1 MVLPSRSQ
9 LIRDSALTKTDLL
22 EIATCRGEPQRLGF
36 AYQLGFVRL
45 FQRFPVQQPLEICEE
60 LQSFIALQTGIDAG
74 QLSDY
79 ASWQQTVSR
88 HQIRIREYL
97 GLRTFD
103 SDQARG
109 LEQFLYEES
118 CRLEQTAAL
127 LGRAREYLK
136 QESTLFPAESV
147 LTRIIGEQRRKARE
161 AIAIKV
167 AEELP
172 RHVSQALDKLLEVAA
187 SETVSGLR
195 WIKKNPAKPSTAA
208 MRLLAEK
215 LEVIEATGVLGID
228 LEWLNSNY
236 QRALFHY
243 VRKCSAHRLREL
255 ARPRRRAALVCFLRQ
270 SYRDAVDQ
278 AVDMFD
284 KLLTRTVAH
293 AEREMDQHLRE
304 QRRTIRSA
312 LLSLRSVGKL
322 ILDDTITDAALRQRV
337 FQTVSRQ
344 ELSAQMEQLSD
355 WVTGSK
361 SDVFH
366 GVIKRFSYLR
376 QFSPVLLR
384 TLEFFPDSED
394 AKLSCWPAVQLLRD
408 LNDKQ
413 KRKLPKDVPIDFVP
427 KRLLP
432 LVVNG
437 GSPDRRAWECAV
449 LLKLREELRSGNLAV
464 RHSKRF
470 GQLKDYFISDQ
481 QWGESRD
488 LFFLRSGL
496 PADPNQV
503 PSYLKARLNKA
514 YDLFL
519 RTAPQNKYATAKD
532 DRWRLSVDP
541 SERLA
546 PDAEAQLHR
555 LKGWLARQM
564 PTIRL
569 PDLLIE
575 VDNELRFTNHFL
587 APDQRSD
594 RKADDVCLQLATV
607 LAHGCNIGLHT
618 MAQLT
623 PGISYKQLKRV
634 SDWQLTEEAQRQA
647 LAEMV
652 RAISRLDATL
662 HWGEGRTSA
671 SDGQRFAMPHK
682 VLQQTFSTRFSDY
695 ALEFYSFIA
704 DNYAPF
710 YSTPIECT
718 DRDAAFVLDGLLYN
732 ESDLELEEHYTD
744 THGYTEINFAAF
756 AMLGRRFCPRIR
768 SVRHQRLYRIDRDR
782 DYGILTDLVARA
794 DHTIDIEV
802 IQGQWERMGQ
812 FYSSLATGHTT
823 ASVALQRLVA
833 CPAKNLFYRA
843 NRDLGRVFKTE
854 FLLSYLSEPQLR
866 SRIRRGLLK
875 VEQLHALARDVY
887 YGRRGRI
894 NARELHEQMNSCSCL
909 TLILACIIYWQA
921 KQITRTMLSGDLAQE
936 GIDATLIQHISPIEW
951 DNVIL
956 YGQYVLDR
964 ALVR

>member
-1 MVLPSRSQ
+1 MILPTRSQ
-9 LIRDSALTKTDLL
+9 LIRELSLTQTDLAK
-22 EIATCRGEPQRLGF
+22 IARCRGDPQRLGF
-36 AYQLGFVRL
+36 AYQLGFVRV

-60 LQSFIALQTGIDAG
+60 LLSFSALQTGIDSDR
-74 QLSDY
+74 LSDY

-97 GLRTFD
+97 GLRSFD
-103 SDQARG
+103 PDQARG

-118 CRLEQTAAL
+118 CRLEQPAAL
-127 LGRAREYLK
+127 LARAREYLK
-136 QESTLFPAESV
+136 REGTLFPAESG
-147 LTRIIGEQRRKARE
+147 LARIIGEQRRKARE
-161 AIAIKV
+161 AIATRV
-167 AEELP
+167 AGQLP
-172 RHVSQALDKLLEVAA
+172 REVSQALDKLLEVDADE
-187 SETVSGLR
+187 SVSRLQ
-195 WIKKNPAKPSTAA
+195 WIKENPAKPSPAA
-208 MRLLAEK
+208 MRRLAEK
-215 LEVIEATGVLGID
+215 LAAIKTTGVLGID
-228 LEWLNSNY
+228 LEWLNRNY

-255 ARPRRRAALVCFLRQ
+255 
-270 SYRDAVDQ
+270 
-278 AVDMFD
+278 
-284 KLLTRTVAH
+284 
-293 AEREMDQHLRE
+293 DQHLRE
-304 QRRTIRSA
+304 QRRTIRSP

-322 ILDDTITDAALRQRV
+322 ILDDTITDANLRRRV

-366 GVIKRFSYLR
+366 GVVKRFSYLR

-394 AKLSCWPAVQLLRD
+394 AEPPCWPAVQLLRD
-408 LNDKQ
+408 LNDNQ
-413 KRKLPKDVPIDFVP
+413 KRKLPKTAPIDFIP

-437 GSPDRRAWECAV
+437 GSPDRRSWECAV
-449 LLKLREELRSGNLAV
+449 LVKLREELRSGNLAV

-470 GQLKDYFISDQ
+470 ARLKDYFISDQ
-481 QWGESRD
+481 QWDAARES
-488 LFFLRSGL
+488 FFLRSGL
-496 PADPNQV
+496 PADPNKV
-503 PSYLKARLNKA
+503 PAYLKDRLNKA
-514 YDLFL
+514 YDVFL
-519 RTAPQNKYATAKD
+519 RTEPGNKYATAED
-532 DRWRLSVDP
+532 GRWHLSSDP

-546 PDAEAQLHR
+546 PDAEARLHH
-555 LKGWLARQM
+555 LKGWLARHM

-575 VDNELRFTNHFL
+575 VDNDLRFTNHFL
-587 APDQRSD
+587 PASQRAD

-607 LAHGCNIGLHT
+607 LAHGCNIGLFT

-634 SDWQLTEEAQRQA
+634 SDWQLTEEAQRRA
-647 LAEMV
+647 LAELV
-652 RAISRLDATL
+652 QAISRLDATS

-671 SDGQRFAMPHK
+671 SDGQRFAMPRK

-732 ESDLELEEHYTD
+732 ESDLELDEHYTD

-768 SVRHQRLYRIDRDR
+768 GVQHQRLYRIDRDR
-782 DYGILTDLVARA
+782 DYGVLTDLVARA
-794 DHTIDIEV
+794 DRTIDTEA
-802 IQGQWERMGQ
+802 IQEQWKRMGE
-812 FYSSLATGHTT
+812 FYSSLASGHTT
-823 ASVALQRLVA
+823 ASVALKRLVA
-833 CPAKNLFYRA
+833 CSAKNRFYRA

-866 SRIRRGLLK
+866 ARIRRGLLK

-921 KQITRTMLSGDLAQE
+921 KQITRTLRSGAIAEE
-936 GIDATLIQHISPIEW
+936 GIDATLLQHVSPIEW

-964 ALVR
+964 ARVR